1 MGHSIH
7 KHMKS
12 FQSRELTDMPL
23 TSDMTGEGA
32 GRNLGSPAHRFGAMK
47 GDQSATHRDYA
58 NFKDTDP
65 GYHGST
71 GSSHG
76 DQSATHRDYMG
87 PTQQGKVETKGGGV
101 SEERKNLLRRQRAAQ
116 LHGYEFDA
124 ETNKAT
130 LPNSRTINAL
140 DYHAEANLGD
150 EYPRRAEDDV
160 RSKTWQKNRAEKGL
174 PI

>member
-76 DQSATHRDYMG
+76 DQSATHKDYMG
-87 PTQQGKVETKGGGV
+87 PTQQGEVKAGGMTP
-101 SEERKNLLRRQRAAQ
+101 EQKAAHEAAKELAHRKNAAKAG
-116 LHGYEFDA
+116 GYTYDA
-124 ETNKAT
+124 ETNTAT
-130 LPNSRTINAL
+130 LPSGRTVDASGYDSR
-140 DYHAEANLGD
+140 ANLKD
-150 EYPRRAEDDV
+150 HYPMRKSTDP
-160 RSKTWQKNRAEKGL
+160 RSPRFSGN
-174 PI
+174 